1 MEKLLKGNG
10 KRVMNL
16 IWTELQGYQLIHII
30 HKERKESSKEKKEI
44 TTTNV

>member
-1 MEKLLKGNG
+1 
-10 KRVMNL
+10 MNT
-16 IWTELQGYQLIHII
+16 ICEEIQSYPHIHII